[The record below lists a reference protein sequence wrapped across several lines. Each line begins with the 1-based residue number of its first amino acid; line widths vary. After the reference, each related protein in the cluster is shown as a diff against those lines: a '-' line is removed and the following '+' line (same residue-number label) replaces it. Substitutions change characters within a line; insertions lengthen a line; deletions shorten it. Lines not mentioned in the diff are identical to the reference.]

1 MRMKFIVMSSLTG
14 CLALL
19 LGSAPGHSRLPS
31 SQRGRPLAGDTST
44 TVPANHAQVA
54 LAEPPPRQETR
65 PAVPPGWI
73 DERFR
78 RLDKDGDGYLSYD
91 EMTENLKAEKDKW
104 DTNKDGKIDLAEWRE
119 YIQALIAQR
128 RRSASERTGSG
139 RPGGTKG
146 PTKGPGP
153 RAPARARTDEGK
165 EILQVLKARAEQNKK
180 GTDPLPAKPES
191 HLPQQ
196 FRQYDTNGDGQI
208 ALYEWK
214 DKGGKV
220 EEFLKLDL
228 NGDGFITLDELMQAG
243 YVASNPSPGQN
254 APGAMQQQF
263 PGAFRGQT
271 GKVLYIEVTGA
282 IGGGVWGTDIYT
294 DDSAVATAAVHAGVL
309 KVGQA
314 GVVKVT
320 ILPPLA
326 SYLGST
332 RHGVTTGDFGAF
344 GGSYRVQA
352 APRGFRRPRK

>member
-31 SQRGRPLAGDTST
+31 SQRGRPLPGDTST

-54 LAEPPPRQETR
+54 LAEPAPRQETR

-128 RRSASERTGSG
+128 QHSASERTGSG

-146 PTKGPGP
+146 PAKGPGP
-153 RAPARARTDEGK
+153 RAPARARTDQGK
-165 EILQVLKARAEQNKK
+165 AILQVLKEKDEQNKK
-180 GTDPLPAKPES
+180 GTDPRAAKPPES
-191 HLPQQ
+191 PLPPAY
-196 FRQYDTNGDGQI
+196 RQYDTNGDGQI

-214 DKGGKV
+214 DKGGRV
-220 EEFLKLDL
+220 AEFLKLDL
-228 NGDGFITLDELMQAG
+228 NGDGFLTPDELMPAG
-243 YVASNPSPGQN
+243 PMPAQGPNIPTLSRSERDYLRNLAQRSSSICIGSEPLREELRRLRALGLIETPKANLYEMWDGHKVNLHDFCRITERGR
-254 APGAMQQQF
+254 QF
-263 PGAFRGQT
+263 LRGR
-271 GKVLYIEVTGA
+271 L
-282 IGGGVWGTDIYT
+282 
-294 DDSAVATAAVHAGVL
+294 H
-309 KVGQA
+309 
-314 GVVKVT
+314 
-320 ILPPLA
+320 
-326 SYLGST
+326 
-332 RHGVTTGDFGAF
+332 
-344 GGSYRVQA
+344 
-352 APRGFRRPRK
+352 